1 MKKNRL
7 KGISILILCFLV
19 CGMFHIEAS
28 AEETE
33 TIPQFEFTKAPNT
46 LLLADKYTS
55 TMQYKVN
62 HLSQADFE
70 EKNTISEEEIDDFE
84 TTVAT
89 RMNNKNYINAGE
101 LIATLPEG
109 EDVHISNINYGFAD
123 EDGSWFGAADAGEA
137 DWNVPE
143 IALRTTEGNINW
155 QPSFWAAI
163 GDPSTIR
170 FAGITAEDIC
180 GLWGILEYQEK
191 EYLFHFDTK
200 VICTDYICAGSGT
213 EAVSIKLS
221 TYDSGKNKYE
231 VASNFALSSPSS
243 RRWEDNTYI
252 IDIDKRD
259 GNDGWAKVNT
269 IIPRYAY
276 GATGTDAV
284 LVQNVGEDVQ
294 GFVSEV
300 ALAKR
305 DTPYSFWVR
314 NSKGEKKEYKV
325 VINMPW
331 YVKSMLSADKYTP
344 ILSEENEEGTH
355 VLDGNLEVQSGKKM
369 TLSINLKGEEA
380 GKKIT
385 GVKILTGDTWSGSI
399 VPCEIKNNTVYFTMP
414 KDDITIWSVTTV
426 AADTEDYAI
435 NTEVAVEGSTESC
448 SGLVQVLNEDGNSIA
463 TANEG
468 VKVTIKAI
476 KQDNYKSIY
485 DWKFDHWEA
494 GDLIPGEKKNDPE
507 VQITMPDHAISVKA
521 VYVRCGEKITVGTTQ
536 EQGGKI
542 RLTSTNNGNIM
553 VNQESFTDVY
563 KTGIKYE
570 VDLENPYFEGYEFL
584 GWKDG
589 KGNYY
594 DTSVNNEEITWKK
607 HVVGSASYMAPEF
620 TLVSGASRTFI
631 ADFRAKKAGILTLT
645 TNDDKQGTV
654 SAKVGEKA
662 IVSGETVLY
671 DGQTISLTAEAKKSY
686 RFKEWKVT
694 EPASES
700 GVTFEPKTASTTT
713 FVMPAKQALTI
724 QAVFEPDPDYQS
736 EECTLTDVKLLKSDG
751 TLVKKANKETVNN
764 VTTFTVQLTPNE
776 MTKDES
782 LKLTSG
788 TYKLCLTYSDKAKAK
803 MEDGHEDDATG
814 TWSDGI
820 SNPISVG
827 ATKTFTIT
835 AQNPKFHQDYKV
847 AIVYDDRPLLTAGA
861 VNRLSDTEATVDFT
875 SSSAGSYYYAVVEK
889 GAAEPTI
896 DTSGVGVA
904 VKANK
909 AVTISLKSLTAG
921 AKDIYIKV
929 KNDDKYS
936 DVKISDTL
944 KITIPDYDPDKTG
957 YTIETPQSPGGTI
970 SVDKKVAKEGEL
982 VTVTVTPD
990 AGKQIKPDGLRYSQ
1004 SGPPY
1009 EVVKIDTKTKQ
1020 FKMPAYNI
1028 SVSCTFVNADT
1039 VTTDGPTIGAFIVN
1053 GVSGV
1058 INDTTGTITI
1068 TLPYGTDLTAL
1079 KPALTLKG
1087 AVSVSPASGAT
1098 VNLSSSKTY
1107 TVTAEDGTTKTYT
1120 VTAYTEAQP
1129 TSDKLWEDMLNHI
1142 GGNTGNTGKN
1152 TWWQKAKDM
1161 KKNNNYP
1168 KYW

>member
-19 CGMFHIEAS
+19 CGMFHIEAR
-28 AEETE
+28 AEESE
-33 TIPQFEFTKAPNT
+33 EVPQLTFTK
-46 LLLADKYTS
+46 K
-55 TMQYKVN
+55 
-62 HLSQADFE
+62 
-70 EKNTISEEEIDDFE
+70 IDDL
-84 TTVAT
+84 TTTDGISAKVQYEVRT
-89 RMNNKNYINAGE
+89 LEKTDFRDEIVYNPDESGMSLVDYVNQKKYIQGGK
-101 LIATLPEG
+101 LTATLKAGQDTHETEFMHMMDSAMDDTWDFVSWQDADIVLTATSG
-109 EDVHISNINYGFAD
+109 EIRWGTDYMASPAMFYLVSNESY
-123 EDGSWFGAADAGEA
+123 
-137 DWNVPE
+137 
-143 IALRTTEGNINW
+143 
-155 QPSFWAAI
+155 PSGLAAI
-163 GDPSTIR
+163 LT
-170 FAGITAEDIC
+170 
-180 GLWGILEYQEK
+180 YQSK
-191 EYLFHFDTK
+191 DYLLYFPVEMK
-200 VICTDYICAGSGT
+200 VSDYICAGESE
-213 EAVSIKLS
+213 EAVSVRASDYNSNKNR
-221 TYDSGKNKYE
+221 YDVK
-231 VASNFALSSPSS
+231 SNFSVISPPDRHWDGDTYVINIPKRTGYSG
-243 RRWEDNTYI
+243 WELI
-252 IDIDKRD
+252 
-259 GNDGWAKVNT
+259 NT

-276 GATGTDAV
+276 GATGKDAV
-284 LVQNVGEDVQ
+284 SVSTNAGIVQ
-294 GFVSEV
+294 GFVSDV
-300 ALAKR
+300 PLAKR
-305 DTPYSFWVR
+305 ETPYSFQVR
-314 NSKGEKKEYKV
+314 NSEGAVKEYKV
-325 VINMPW
+325 VVNMPW
-331 YVKSMLSADKYTP
+331 YMKSMLSSSEYAP
-344 ILSEENEEGTH
+344 VLSVENEET
-355 VLDGNLEVQSGKKM
+355 VYAPDGSTFGEFQAGKEMK
-369 TLSINLKGEEA
+369 LSITLKGEEE

-385 GVKILTGDTWSGSI
+385 GVKILKGNRQTGERI
-399 VPCEIKNNTVYFTMP
+399 PCRVENNTIYFTMP
-414 KDDITIWSVTTV
+414 KDDITIWDVTTV
-426 AADTEDYAI
+426 AADAEEHMI
-435 NTEVAVEGSTESC
+435 STEVSVAGSNESC
-448 SGLVQVLNEDGNSIA
+448 SGLVQVFDENGNAIS
-463 TANEG
+463 TAYKDT
-468 VKVTIKAI
+468 VVTVRAE
-476 KQDNYKSIY
+476 KQNNYKSIY

-494 GDLIPGEKKNDPE
+494 EGLIPEDKKNEPE

-589 KGNYY
+589 EGDYY

-694 EPASES
+694 EPASDS
-700 GVTFEPKTASTTT
+700 GVKFVDATASATT
-713 FVMPAKQALTI
+713 FVMPVKQALTI
-724 QAVFEPDPDYQS
+724 QAVFEPDPYYQS

-751 TLVKKANKETVNN
+751 TLVKKANKETATD

-835 AQNPKFHQDYKV
+835 AQNSNFHKDYKV

-896 DTSGVGVA
+896 DTNGVGVG

-957 YTIETPQSPGGTI
+957 YTIETPKSPGGTI
-970 SVDKKVAKEGEL
+970 SVDKKLAKEGEL

-1039 VTTDGPTIGAFIVN
+1039 VTTDGPAISAFIVN
-1053 GVSGV
+1053 GVSGS
-1058 INDTTGTITI
+1058 INDTTGTITV

-1079 KPALTLKG
+1079 KPAITLKG
-1087 AVSVSPASGAT
+1087 AVSVSPASGEK
-1098 VNLSSSKTY
+1098 VDLSSSKTY
-1107 TVTAEDGTTKTYT
+1107 TVTAEDGMTKTYT